1 MERFME
7 FCEQNGENH
16 WSQEIE
22 IKESEEEESEK
33 HKGRKNNGKS
43 ENAGDGN
50 PLYSLIFILYE
61 QSINLGCK
69 EADKD
74 GNACRHEGAK
84 YSPSEAS

>member
-1 MERFME
+1 MENQRM
-7 FCEQNGENH
+7 Q
-16 WSQEIE
+16 
-22 IKESEEEESEK
+22 
-33 HKGRKNNGKS
+33 
-43 ENAGDGN
+43 GDGN

-84 YSPSEAS
+84 YSPSEASGFFAQRPERGSAWKMKQREKHDIEGGQPGPAICDE